1 MFVSRKSLIHSL
13 LNGISSS
20 FIVMIN
26 ENYVQILNTTFRFY
40 NEKSNHILKIVSN
53 AITAKSYRAC
63 PCMIDAVH
71 GMPLNEEEE
80 ARKRFGIPN

>member
-53 AITAKSYRAC
+53 WAESCESTKCGTARIETIFFQHAAQS
-63 PCMIDAVH
+63 
-71 GMPLNEEEE
+71 
-80 ARKRFGIPN
+80 